1 MSVLPFLT
9 SWDPTDLPGMSLDP
23 LGFDRS
29 YAWLADLIVPG
40 LTNVARQPRYFS
52 LLCAGALLG
61 AGEEPAP
68 TPTRKD
74 IDARQDAILRLERL
88 WALGHALIARQTSE
102 FSAGVRGVT
111 YANAHL
117 AELERR
123 KSHSTSTKFKL
134 LLSQSR
140 YGVLGIY
147 ANVGGG
153 LRLLDRGSLTLTP
166 DFGERLGTH
175 FIEATGLPDSVRCAV
190 IDDSERAEV
199 PLAEIETWVQKA
211 GVGVTP
217 GSSEADLLE
226 SAFNEHERRSR
237 FGVSLAKL
245 KWKADETELAYLLRL
260 EQRFPK
266 DDLDLREVAR
276 AIQGFEACYR
286 WSALVLERLMWR
298 GRQETSVPV
307 GKLLKDPVLI
317 QVASELPKAVGQFFA
332 DVDGAESGAL
342 LVGAERATDLR
353 RFLADVR
360 EAGGDI
366 RRLIEVVLNRHTDV
380 QRGKFERNRPKSP
393 WIEIANERLQLTMAR
408 SNQVNGE
415 PTSPSGIAPHEYRL
429 TSARALLLA
438 REGRA

>member
-9 SWDPTDLPGMSLDP
+9 SWDPTDLPGMSVDP

-29 YAWLADLIVPG
+29 YSWLADLIVPG

-52 LLCAGALLG
+52 LLCAGAVLG
-61 AGEEPAP
+61 AGELAP

-74 IDARQDAILRLERL
+74 ITARQEVILRLERL
-88 WALGHALIARQTSE
+88 WALGHALIERQTRD

-123 KSHSTSTKFKL
+123 KARSTSTKFKL

-153 LRLLDRGSLTLTP
+153 LRLLDRGSLTVTP

-175 FIEATGLPDSVRCAV
+175 FLEATGVPDSVRRAV
-190 IDDSERAEV
+190 ADDSERAEV
-199 PLAEIETWVQKA
+199 PLAELEAWVQKA

-217 GSSEADLLE
+217 GSAEAGLLE
-226 SAFNEHERRSR
+226 AAFNGHERRSR
-237 FGVSLAKL
+237 FGASLAKL

-266 DDLDLREVAR
+266 DDRDLREVAR

-286 WSALVLERLMWR
+286 LAVLVLERLMWR
-298 GRQETSVPV
+298 GRQEASVPV
-307 GKLLKDPVLI
+307 EKLLKDKVLT
-317 QVASELPKAVGQFFA
+317 QVADDLPKAVGQFFA
-332 DVDGAESGAL
+332 DVDGAQSGAL
-342 LVGAERATDLR
+342 LGGAERATDLR
-353 RFLADVR
+353 RFLADAR
-360 EAGGDI
+360 EAGTDR
-366 RRLIEVVLNRHTDV
+366 RRLVNVVLNRHADV
-380 QRGKFERNRPKSP
+380 QRGKFERNRPKAP
-393 WIEIANERLQLTMAR
+393 WIELANEHLQLTMAR

-415 PTSPSGIAPHEYRL
+415 PTAPSDIAPHEYRL

-438 REGRA
+438 REGRS